1 MKKTGVRNGK
11 SRSVGELLPM
21 LFNSVQFL
29 IFFPVVIIVF
39 FLLPQRLRKYF
50 LLAASCYFYMSFI
63 PKYIFILLF
72 TTVVDYFGAILVE
85 RSARFENP
93 RRKKAVFIAALCCNI
108 GLLVFFKYLGMLGD
122 TVNFFGAM
130 LNLKTVVV
138 PEIALPIGI
147 SFHTFQSMGYLIDVY
162 AGKEKAERNFI
173 DFALF
178 LMYFPQLVAGPIER
192 GRNLFSQ
199 LKAEHCLTYE
209 NISAGG
215 RMMLWGMFKKVVVAD
230 NLAIIADAV
239 FGDVTAFSGMGLVAG
254 ILCFTIQIYCDFS
267 GYSDIAIGCA
277 RVMDIRLM
285 TNFDTPYFSSSTPE
299 FWRRWHISLSTWFR
313 DYIYIPM
320 GGNRV
325 SKPRWAFNQLVTF
338 TISGIWHG
346 AGFTYAAWGILN
358 GVYIILSRFTKPL
371 RDKLKSLTRIDRA
384 PVLSKGVGIAVTF
397 CLISFSW
404 IFFRA
409 DSFSDAFYVISHLFG
424 QSFGDFSKLSEL
436 RLRLAYAAPVM
447 LFAIELLMKRPRAVE
462 WFIKSNAFVRIAAY
476 ALLTAII
483 VVFGAYDNKAFI
495 YFQF

>member
-1 MKKTGVRNGK
+1 
-11 SRSVGELLPM
+11 M

-29 IFFPVVIIVF
+29 IFFPVTIIIY
-39 FLLPQRLRKYF
+39 FLLPHKFRKYF

-72 TTVVDYFGAILVE
+72 TTIVDYSGALAVE
-85 RSARFENP
+85 RLGGAEKP
-93 RRKKAVFIAALCCNI
+93 RAKKAAFIIALACNI

-122 TVNFFGAM
+122 TFNFFGAM
-130 LNLKTVVV
+130 INLKTIVV

-162 AGKEKAERNFI
+162 TGKEKAEHNFI
-173 DFALF
+173 NFALF

-192 GRNLFSQ
+192 SRNLFSQ
-199 LKAEHCLTYE
+199 LKAEHRLTYD

-230 NLAIIADAV
+230 NLAIISDAV
-239 FGDVTAFSGMGLVAG
+239 FSNVTGFSGMGLVVG
-254 ILCFTIQIYCDFS
+254 ILCFTVQIYCDFS

-277 RVMDIRLM
+277 RVMDINLM
-285 TNFDTPYFSSSTPE
+285 TNFDTPYFSASTPE

-325 SKPRWAFNQLVTF
+325 SKPRWVLNQMVTF
-338 TISGIWHG
+338 AVSGIWHG
-346 AGFTYAAWGILN
+346 ANFTYAVWGLLN
-358 GVYIILSRFTKPL
+358 GAYIVISRFTKPL
-371 RDKLKSLTRIDRA
+371 REKLKRVTHVGSVPA
-384 PVLSKGVGIAVTF
+384 LSQGIGIAVTF

-409 DSFSDAFYVISHLFG
+409 DNFADAFYVISNMFG
-424 QSFGDFSKLSEL
+424 SYAGDFSKLSEL
-436 RLRLAYAAPVM
+436 RLHLAYAAPAM
-447 LFAIELLMKRPRAVE
+447 LFGIEILMKQPKIVS
-462 WFIKSNAFVRIAAY
+462 WYKNTNTFVRIASY

-483 VVFGAYDNKAFI
+483 IVFGAYDNKAFI